1 MQTIERYLKKR
12 TQKCSRRNREDEPPW
27 DTGNPGTHLQIE
39 KAAVRLHERML
50 GELELLEREQS
61 EAESWSENRLKQL
74 TAFFKALQGM
84 EEMLGR
90 FEEKRDRYTQ
100 DTRDILEFR
109 CELEK
114 RIAGLVSEQKG

>member
-1 MQTIERYLKKR
+1 MKKR

-84 EEMLGR
+84 EEMRVEGGVSGYANIVANLMRATFLPKETESDLTEVTSR
-90 FEEKRDRYTQ
+90 FFFLQ
-100 DTRDILEFR
+100 
-109 CELEK
+109 
-114 RIAGLVSEQKG
+114 

>member
-1 MQTIERYLKKR
+1 MKKR
-12 TQKCSRRNREDEPPW
+12 SQNCSQEKREDAPPW
-27 DTGNPGTHLQIE
+27 DNGTPKTQLQFE
-39 KAAVRLHERML
+39 KAALRLQERML
-50 GELELLEREQS
+50 GELELVEREQS
-61 EAESWSENRLKQL
+61 EAESWSEVRLRQL